1 LEDHIRKGQPITGMT
16 SGHASFPVAA
26 PIFKFQ
32 QAGKSGT
39 WISELLPHTAKIV
52 DDIAIPLSVSQLT
65 HRVINDTP

>member
-1 LEDHIRKGQPITGMT
+1 LEDSIRNDQRTTGMT
-16 SGHASFPVAA
+16 SGQASFPIAA

-52 DDIAIPLSVSQLT
+52 DDIAIFP
-65 HRVINDTP
+65 